1 MAIAETSLT
10 PTEWIKIGDN
20 VTSITFQCTS
30 QFPIV
35 VAVTASA
42 LGPST
47 YTAPGLVYNQ
57 YEGEIKKLLADLSY
71 ESSPAYVWA
80 KARTSHG
87 TVIYETP

>member
-10 PTEWIKIGDN
+10 PNNWVKIGNN

-35 VAVTASA
+35 IACTNTNVALTS
-42 LGPST
+42 
-47 YTAPGLVYNQ
+47 TAPGLVYNQ
-57 YEGEIKKLLADLSY
+57 YEGEVKKLVADLSY
-71 ESSPAYVWA
+71 ESSPVYVWA

-87 TVIYETP
+87 TVVYETP